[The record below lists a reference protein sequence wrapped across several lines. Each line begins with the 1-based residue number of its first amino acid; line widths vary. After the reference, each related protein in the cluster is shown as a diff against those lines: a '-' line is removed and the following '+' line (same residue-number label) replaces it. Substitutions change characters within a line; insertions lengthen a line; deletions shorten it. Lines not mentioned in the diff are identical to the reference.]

1 MDSPRVASPAA
12 ANNDLPGRY
21 PAAKPATAATVPQT
35 SASPNRA
42 RHARHHRR
50 VPAALRRPAGPHAG
64 SPLAAPPQPASPRTA
79 SAQPAAV
86 STFMLVPRIPGTGEG
101 RLGDL
106 EILLSRNYL
115 FRPATP
121 SWTAWACARR
131 AIRLR
136 TPG

>member
-1 MDSPRVASPAA
+1 
-12 ANNDLPGRY
+12 
-21 PAAKPATAATVPQT
+21 
-35 SASPNRA
+35 
-42 RHARHHRR
+42 
-50 VPAALRRPAGPHAG
+50 
-64 SPLAAPPQPASPRTA
+64 
-79 SAQPAAV
+79 
-86 STFMLVPRIPGTGEG
+86 MLVPRIPGTGEG

-136 TPG
+136 TPGWRSPSRARWSRWSRRSGGQHPAGGTRRCCAALIGMIFLKERSGAERDRGRGSPRASSWSVL